1 MKNIFIWQFLL
12 AVLLIT
18 FPAFAA
24 ESPTI
29 TLEEAISA
37 GMEKSDPALEGM
49 KSQAERRAEA
59 TEATTIDNPEL
70 QVDLTRDKSQSGTGV
85 AAEAFQP
92 LKLSQFS
99 GGRSRYADSL
109 RKLADGE
116 RKIQDLKTIS
126 DISTAYLKLWT
137 LQARE
142 DLYKRSLQDSKK
154 LSSIVGKSTQ
164 AGQTARAAQELFS
177 GDNELLSSEIK
188 AIDAEMI
195 DASLELSHLTGLS
208 LTDKKLQHPQ
218 FTPVPATADALIAL
232 ASQRSTWRSV
242 LRDRV
247 DTAER
252 RLSVAQ
258 TDGVLP
264 EFGPRL
270 IYSRDPTG
278 DQQAVGIGVALRIPL
293 WNQNDAEKE
302 RARAEVNYARTTN
315 DRYQQL
321 PPSETIR
328 ALHRIALTREERQDS
343 LQNAVLPR
351 YRKSYE
357 LTQAMFRQGQA
368 DAIALWQVREKL
380 YQTEETALN
389 AVVDS
394 YIARLKLEA
403 EVGGKLEEVK

>member
-1 MKNIFIWQFLL
+1 MKKIMIWQIFL
-12 AVLLIT
+12 AVLVVAT
-18 FPAFAA
+18 PVFAA
-24 ESPTI
+24 ENAAL
-29 TLEEAISA
+29 TLDEAITA
-37 GMEKSDPALEGM
+37 GLEKSDPALEGM
-49 KSQAERRAEA
+49 KSEANRRADA

-70 QVDLTRDKSQSGTGV
+70 QVDFTRDKSQGGTGV

-116 RKIQDLKTIS
+116 RKIQNLRTIS
-126 DISTAYLKLWT
+126 DISTAYLKVWT
-137 LQARE
+137 LQARK
-142 DLYKRSLQDSKK
+142 DLYERSLKDSQK
-154 LSSIVGKSTQ
+154 LSGIVSKSTQ

-177 GDNELLSSEIK
+177 GDNEFLSAEIK
-188 AIDAEMI
+188 AIDAETI
-195 DASLELSHLTGLS
+195 DASLELSHLTGLV
-208 LTDKKLQHPQ
+208 LNDKKLEHPQ
-218 FTPVPATADALIAL
+218 FKAVPPTADALIEL
-232 ASQRSTWRSV
+232 ASRRSTWRSV
-242 LRDRV
+242 LGDRV
-247 DTAER
+247 DAAQR
-252 RLSVAQ
+252 RLNVAE

-270 IYSRDPTG
+270 VYSRDPTG

-293 WNQNDAEKE
+293 WNQNDAEKQ
-302 RARAEVNYARTTN
+302 RARAELNNARTTN

-321 PPSETIR
+321 PPSETIKS
-328 ALHRIALTREERQDS
+328 LHRIALTREERQDN

-357 LTQAMFRQGQA
+357 LTQAMFKQGQT

-380 YQTEETALN
+380 YQTEEAALN